1 MVDVK
6 VCSKCGVSIPG
17 QAIIDGQAKLLN
29 GQLMCAECAG
39 KAESAIAVQAAQAPA
54 AAGQPTG
61 SAAGGGDET
70 PVKLDEAEE
79 PGGEEITI
87 FGGGVTH
94 GRKEVAFKREPAM
107 TGQGAIR
114 VRTYDSKLS
123 RPAFQVMDE
132 QINQWLDESGYE
144 VKQVTACIGDIH
156 GKTTIEP
163 HLIINIWY

>member
-17 QAIIDGQAKLLN
+17 QAIIDGQAKLIN
-29 GQLMCAECAG
+29 GQLMCANCAA
-39 KAESAIAVQAAQAPA
+39 KAESTISMNASQGA
-54 AAGQPTG
+54 AA
-61 SAAGGGDET
+61 SAEDGDT
-70 PVKLDEAEE
+70 VKLDEAEE
-79 PGGEEITI
+79 AGGEEITI
-87 FGGGVTH
+87 FGGTVTQ
-94 GRKEVAFKREPAM
+94 GRKEVTFKRKPAT

-114 VRTYDSKLS
+114 MRTFDSKLS

-144 VKQVTACIGDIH
+144 IKHVTACIGDIH